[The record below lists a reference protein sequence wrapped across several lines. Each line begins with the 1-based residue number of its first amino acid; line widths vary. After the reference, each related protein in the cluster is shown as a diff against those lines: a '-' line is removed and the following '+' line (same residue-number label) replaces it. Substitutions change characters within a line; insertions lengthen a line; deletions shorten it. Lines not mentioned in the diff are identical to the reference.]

1 MKEEIQNETAQ
12 TQLQREGRMFSF
24 LFPVIEVIKVVMA
37 SVASVVFLGF
47 GGVTLACSAVA
58 LAVSTPLFIIF
69 SPILVPATIATTLL
83 ATGLG
88 AGTTLGVTGMGL
100 LMRLIKHPGKEGAA
114 SAPAAQPSFLSLL
127 EMPNFIKSKML
138 ERLIHIPGVG
148 KKSEGRGESK
158 GKKGK
163 KGKSEHGRGK
173 HEGEGKSKGR
183 KGNSRKSKSRGKD
196 KEKSK
201 GKGIFGRSSRKG
213 SSDDES
219 S

>member
-1 MKEEIQNETAQ
+1 
-12 TQLQREGRMFSF
+12 MFSF

-114 SAPAAQPSFLSLL
+114 WL
-127 EMPNFIKSKML
+127 
-138 ERLIHIPGVG
+138 
-148 KKSEGRGESK
+148 
-158 GKKGK
+158 
-163 KGKSEHGRGK
+163 
-173 HEGEGKSKGR
+173 
-183 KGNSRKSKSRGKD
+183 
-196 KEKSK
+196 
-201 GKGIFGRSSRKG
+201 RSSAILPISVGNAKLY
-213 SSDDES
+213 
-219 S
+219 

>member
-12 TQLQREGRMFSF
+12 TLSQREGRMFSF
-24 LFPVIEVIKVVMA
+24 LFPVLEVIKVVMA

-163 KGKSEHGRGK
+163 SEHGRGK

-183 KGNSRKSKSRGKD
+183 KGKSRGKD
-196 KEKSK
+196 KDKKK
-201 GKGIFGRSSRKG
+201 GKGSRKG
-213 SSDDES
+213 SSDDDES